1 MKILITGGA
10 GFIGTAVIGHFLA
23 EGAEIVNLDKLT
35 YAATGTGDGRE
46 SAVILE
52 VADIADRD
60 SVDRILTTHRPDAVV
75 HLAGGTHVDRSID
88 RPDLFVRDNITGTLT
103 LLEAA
108 RGYWQGLDPT
118 ARAQFRFMHISTT
131 EVFGS
136 LPEGAFATEEAPYH
150 PASPYAASKAS
161 ADHLVE
167 AWHRTY
173 GLPVLTTHC
182 TNNYG
187 PRQFPEK
194 LIPLMILN
202 ALAGKPLT
210 IYGTGANVR
219 DWLYVGDH
227 AAALWT
233 VLTRGRVGGSYNIG
247 GGVVCSNLELVTTLC
262 RLLDELAPTGAH
274 RPHEKLIR
282 FVSDRPGHDAWNA
295 VDTSL
300 IRESLGW
307 TPRET
312 LESGLRRTLSWYLD
326 NESWWRPIRDDV
338 YGGERLGQATTGTT

>member
-10 GFIGTAVIGHFLA
+10 GFIGTAVTGHFRA
-23 EGAEIVNLDKLT
+23 GGAEIVNLDKLT
-35 YAATGTGDGRE
+35 YAASRTSDT
-46 SAVILE
+46 AAPPVFLE
-52 VADIADRD
+52 VADIADRNH
-60 SVDRILTTHRPDAVV
+60 VDRVLAAHRPDAVV

-88 RPDLFVRDNITGTLT
+88 RPDLFVRDNIVGTLT

-108 RGYWQGLDPT
+108 RGYWQSLDQS
-118 ARAQFRFMHISTT
+118 ARARFRFMHISTT

-136 LPEGAFATEEAPYH
+136 LPKGAFATEDFPYH

-173 GLPVLTTHC
+173 GLPVMTTHC

-202 ALAGKPLT
+202 AFEGKPLT
-210 IYGTGANVR
+210 VYGTGENVR

-227 AAALWT
+227 AAALWA
-233 VLTRGRVGGSYNIG
+233 VLTRGKVGTSYNIG

-262 RLLDELAPTGAH
+262 RLLDELLPDAAH
-274 RPHEKLIR
+274 LPHERLIR
-282 FVSDRPGHDAWNA
+282 FVPDRPGHDAWNA
-295 VDTSL
+295 VDTTR
-300 IRESLGW
+300 IRDSLGW
-307 TPRET
+307 SPHET
-312 LESGLRRTLSWYLD
+312 LESGLRRTVSWYLD
-326 NESWWRPIRDDV
+326 NETWWRPIREKV
-338 YGGERLGQATTGTT
+338 YGGERLGQGDPTLT

>member
-1 MKILITGGA
+1 MKILVTGGA
-10 GFIGTAVIGHFLA
+10 GFIGTAVITRFLA

-35 YAATGTGDGRE
+35 YAATTGGDGPP
-46 SAVILE
+46 SVILE
-52 VADIADRD
+52 RADIADRD
-60 SVDRILTTHRPDAVV
+60 SVDSVFSRHRPDAVV

-88 RPDLFVRDNITGTLT
+88 RPDLFVRDNIDGALT

-108 RGYWQGLDPT
+108 RSYWTTLDT
-118 ARAQFRFMHISTT
+118 AARARFRFMHISTT

-136 LPEGAFATEEAPYH
+136 LREGAYAGEDTPYH

-202 ALAGKPLT
+202 ALEGKPLSV
-210 IYGTGANVR
+210 YGTGANVR
-219 DWLYVGDH
+219 DWLYVDDH
-227 AAALWT
+227 AAALWA
-233 VLTRGRVGGSYNIG
+233 VLTRGAVGGSYNIG
-247 GGVVCSNLELVTTLC
+247 GGEVCSNLELVTTLC
-262 RLLDELAPTGAH
+262 RLLDALVPASRN
-274 RPHEKLIR
+274 RPHESLIR
-282 FVSDRPGHDAWNA
+282 FVPDRPGHDVWNA
-295 VDTSL
+295 VDTGL
-300 IRESLGW
+300 IRRTLGW
-307 TPRET
+307 APRET
-312 LESGLRRTLSWYLD
+312 LETGLRRTVEWYLA
-326 NESWWRPIRDDV
+326 NESWWRPLRDKV
-338 YGGERLGQATTGTT
+338 YGGERLGRLGG

>member
-10 GFIGTAVIGHFLA
+10 GFIGSAAIRQFLA

-35 YAATGTGDGRE
+35 YAATAADDEKT
-46 SAVILE
+46 SPVILE

-60 SVDRILTTHRPDAVV
+60 GVDRVFAAHRPDAVV

-88 RPDLFVRDNITGTLT
+88 RPDLFVRDNIVGTLT

-108 RGYWQGLDPT
+108 RGYWQTLE
-118 ARAQFRFMHISTT
+118 AEAKAQFRFMHISTT

-136 LPEGAFATEEAPYH
+136 LREGTFAAEESPYH

-182 TNNYG
+182 SNNYG

-202 ALAGKPLT
+202 ALEGKPLT
-210 IYGTGANVR
+210 VYGTGANVR

-227 AAALWT
+227 AAALST
-233 VLTRGRVGGSYNIG
+233 VLARGRVGGSYNIG

-262 RLLDELAPTGAH
+262 RLLDELAPASVH
-274 RPHEKLIR
+274 CPHERLIR
-282 FVSDRPGHDAWNA
+282 FVPDRPGHDAWNA

-300 IRESLGW
+300 IRETLGW
-307 TPRET
+307 APRET
-312 LESGLRRTLSWYLD
+312 LESGLRRTVSWYLD
-326 NESWWRPIRDDV
+326 NEAWWRPIRDKV
-338 YGGERLGQATTGTT
+338 YGGERLGQTNAPAS